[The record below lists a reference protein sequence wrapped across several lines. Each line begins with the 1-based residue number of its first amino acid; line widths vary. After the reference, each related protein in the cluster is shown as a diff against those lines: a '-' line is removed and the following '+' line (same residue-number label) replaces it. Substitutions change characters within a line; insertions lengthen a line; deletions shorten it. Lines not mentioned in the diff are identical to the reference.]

1 MAAGIN
7 VEVIADPKR
16 KQAVFVVTYPHGHKE
31 HFVLTYDEG
40 CLIVNASYIMTD
52 GQPDDHTHIGVQ
64 PIDRNS
70 IALYLT

>member
-16 KQAVFVVTYPHGHKE
+16 KQAVFVVTYPHGNKE

-40 CLIVNASYIMTD
+40 RLIVNAIYLKAD
-52 GQPDDHTHIGVQ
+52 GRPDEFTHLGLQPV
-64 PIDRNS
+64 DRNS